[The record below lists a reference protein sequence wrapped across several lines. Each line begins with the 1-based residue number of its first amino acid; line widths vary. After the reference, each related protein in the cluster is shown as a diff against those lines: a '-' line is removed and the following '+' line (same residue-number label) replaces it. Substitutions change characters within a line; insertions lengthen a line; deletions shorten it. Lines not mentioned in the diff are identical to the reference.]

1 MGIMSENFMTLPL
14 IPLRGI
20 SIFPNMIIHFDV
32 GREKSKAAIE
42 AAMDNQIEIFLST
55 QKDYEIEEPDFE
67 DIFEIGTICR
77 IKQIIKL
84 PNNVIRVLVE
94 GIDRGRLIS
103 INNKDEYIESE
114 VERIEEPS
122 NEEYEGIEAYVN
134 LLKKSFSK
142 YLNLSGNNRSSI
154 MSIFDTIKNYS
165 ELSDVVASY
174 IIIDEDKRQ
183 EILQEVDCIKRIEK
197 LLVIIEN
204 QIDILN
210 IEKKVGKRLKESI
223 DKSQREYYIREQIR
237 ALQEEIGEDDE
248 EKKEI
253 TNYENRIKKAKLPKY
268 VRDKAESEL
277 NRLKASAGQGSE
289 SNVIRTYLDWI
300 LDIPWSKSTKDNF
313 NIKEA
318 EEILNNEHYGLD
330 EVKERIVE
338 YLAVKEYTNSLKGP
352 IICLVGPPGVG
363 KTSIAKSIAHATNRK
378 YTRISLGGVRDE
390 AEIRGHRKTYV
401 GAIPGRLAYALKE
414 AKVNNPLILL
424 DEIDK
429 LGSDH
434 RGNVADA
441 LLEVLDSEQNNTFRD
456 HYLELDMDLSKV
468 LFITTANSLDTIPRP
483 LLDRME
489 IIEVSGYTYEE
500 KYHIAK
506 GYLIPKLLKEH
517 KLESNQFKISEAA
530 LKDIINYYTREAGV
544 RSLERVLGKLIR
556 KSLTEMMK
564 NNKSSISINANR
576 LEKYLGNKIYTFD
589 VKDKEDRVGVVKGM
603 AWTAAGGDTLPV
615 ESVVMK
621 GTGKLTLT
629 GQLGDVMQ
637 ESARIA
643 FGFVR
648 ANASK
653 YGIDED
659 FYKTTDIHIHFP
671 EGAIKKDGP
680 SAGVTIITSI
690 VSALTNKK
698 VRNNVAMT
706 GEVTL
711 TGRVLA
717 IGGLKEKSIAAFRA
731 GIDTIIIPRENEKD
745 INKIPDVVRN
755 KLNIFAVDHVDEVLK
770 KAIIGV
776 DTIV

>member
-1 MGIMSENFMTLPL
+1 MSENFMTLPL

-20 SIFPNMIIHFDV
+20 SIFPNMIMHFDV
-32 GREKSKAAIE
+32 GREKSIAAIE

-55 QKDYEIEEPDFE
+55 QKDYEIEEPNFD
-67 DIFEIGTICR
+67 DIFEIGTICK

-103 INNKDEYIESE
+103 IKDEEEYIESE

-142 YLNLSGNNRSSI
+142 YLNISGNNRSSI
-154 MSIFDTIKNYS
+154 MSIFGTIKNCS
-165 ELSDVVASY
+165 ELADVVASY
-174 IIIDEDKRQ
+174 VIVDEEKRQ

-210 IEKKVGKRLKESI
+210 IERKVGKRLKESI

-253 TNYENRIKKAKLPKY
+253 SNYENKIKKAKLPKH
-268 VRDKAESEL
+268 VREKAESEL
-277 NRLKASAGQGSE
+277 NRLKSSAGQGSE

-300 LDIPWSKSTKDNF
+300 LDIPWNKSTKDNF

-318 EEILNNEHYGLD
+318 EEILNNEHYGLE
-330 EVKERIVE
+330 EVKERIIE
-338 YLAVKEYTNSLKGP
+338 YLAVKEYTKSLKGP

-378 YTRISLGGVRDE
+378 YTRMSLGGVRDE

-401 GAIPGRLAYALKE
+401 GAIPGRIAYALKE

-468 LFITTANSLDTIPRP
+468 LFITTANSLDTIPGP

-506 GYLIPKLLKEH
+506 EYLIPKLLKEH
-517 KLESNQFKISEAA
+517 KLENNEFKISEAA
-530 LKDIINYYTREAGV
+530 IKDIINYYTREAGV

-564 NNKSSISINANR
+564 NNKKSISINANR
-576 LEKYLGNKIYTFD
+576 LEKYLGNKIFTFD
-589 VKDKEDRVGVVKGM
+589 IKDKEDRVGVVKGM

-615 ESVVMK
+615 EAVTMNGS
-621 GTGKLTLT
+621 GKLTLT

-637 ESARIA
+637 ESAKIA

-648 ANASK
+648 ANAKK
-653 YGIDED
+653 YGINED
-659 FYKTTDIHIHFP
+659 FYKNTDIHIHFP

-690 VSALTNKK
+690 VSALSNKK
-698 VRNNVAMT
+698 VRSNVAMT

-731 GIDTIIIPRENEKD
+731 GIDTIIIPKENEKD
-745 INKIPDVVRN
+745 INKIPDVVKN
-755 KLNIFAVDHVDEVLK
+755 KLDIITVDHVDEVLK

>member
-1 MGIMSENFMTLPL
+1 MSENFMTLPL

>member
-1 MGIMSENFMTLPL
+1 MSENFMTLPL

-20 SIFPNMIIHFDV
+20 SIFPNMIMHFDV
-32 GREKSKAAIE
+32 GREKSIAAIE

-55 QKDYEIEEPDFE
+55 QKDYEIEEPSFD
-67 DIFEIGTICR
+67 DIFEIGTICK

-103 INNKDEYIESE
+103 IKDKEEYIESE
-114 VERIEEPS
+114 VERIKEPS

-142 YLNLSGNNRSSI
+142 YLNISGNNRSSI
-154 MSIFDTIKNYS
+154 MSIFGTIKNCS
-165 ELSDVVASY
+165 ELADVVASY
-174 IIIDEDKRQ
+174 VIVDEDKRQ

-210 IEKKVGKRLKESI
+210 IERKVGKRLKESI

-253 TNYENRIKKAKLPKY
+253 SNYENKIKKAKLPKH
-268 VRDKAESEL
+268 VREKAESEL
-277 NRLKASAGQGSE
+277 NRLKFSAGQGSE

-300 LDIPWSKSTKDNF
+300 LDIPWNKSTKDNF

-318 EEILNNEHYGLD
+318 EEILNNEHYGLE
-330 EVKERIVE
+330 EVKERIIE
-338 YLAVKEYTNSLKGP
+338 YLAVKEYTKSLKGP

-378 YTRISLGGVRDE
+378 YTRMSLGGVRDE

-401 GAIPGRLAYALKE
+401 GAIPGRIAYALKE

-468 LFITTANSLDTIPRP
+468 LFITTANSLDTIPGP

-506 GYLIPKLLKEH
+506 EYLIPKLLKEH
-517 KLESNQFKISEAA
+517 KLENNEFKISEAA
-530 LKDIINYYTREAGV
+530 IKDIINYYTREAGV

-564 NNKSSISINANR
+564 NNKKSISINANR
-576 LEKYLGNKIYTFD
+576 LEKYLGNKIFTFD
-589 VKDKEDRVGVVKGM
+589 IKDKEDRVGVVKGM

-615 ESVVMK
+615 EAVTMNGS
-621 GTGKLTLT
+621 GKLTLT

-637 ESARIA
+637 ESAKIA

-648 ANASK
+648 ANEKK
-653 YGIDED
+653 YGINED
-659 FYKTTDIHIHFP
+659 FYKNTDIHIHFP

-690 VSALTNKK
+690 VSALSNKK
-698 VRNNVAMT
+698 VRSNVAMT

-731 GIDTIIIPRENEKD
+731 GIDTIIIPKENEKD
-745 INKIPDVVRN
+745 INKIPDVVKN
-755 KLNIFAVDHVDEVLK
+755 KLDIITVDHVDEVLK